1 MDIKSLVK
9 GRVYEVGLE
18 EYIYLCKSGDEYMFL
33 EPRKNCV
40 WYFKDYEAELMT
52 PSNKDLITIVRGLIQ
67 SLDVINMFLLKD
79 AEITTGVNMLN
90 HALNLEPYIKVNK

>member
-1 MDIKSLVK
+1 MDLKSLVK
-9 GRVYEVGLE
+9 GKVYEIGLE

-40 WYFKDYEAELMT
+40 WYFKDYEAALMT
-52 PSNKDLITIVRGLIQ
+52 PSSKDLISIVRGLIQ

-79 AEITTGVNMLN
+79 AEIATGVNILN
-90 HALNLEPYIKVNK
+90 HSLNFEPYIKSNK

>member
-9 GRVYEVGLE
+9 GKVYEIGLE

-40 WYFKDYEAELMT
+40 WYFKDYEAALMT
-52 PSNKDLITIVRGLIQ
+52 PSNKKLEDIVRGLIQ

-79 AEITTGVNMLN
+79 AEIATGVNILN
-90 HALNLEPYIKVNK
+90 HSLNFEPCIKTNK